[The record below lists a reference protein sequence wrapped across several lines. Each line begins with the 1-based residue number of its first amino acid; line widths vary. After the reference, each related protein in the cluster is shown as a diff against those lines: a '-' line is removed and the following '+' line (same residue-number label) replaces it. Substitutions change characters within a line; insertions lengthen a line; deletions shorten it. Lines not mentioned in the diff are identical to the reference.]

1 VPRSDRSNAISR
13 IPIAAAAASAVA
25 ETERASSVL
34 RLDDFVLSYP
44 DHREDARNT
53 RTLAREFESPS
64 GLSPLKVNKISVN
77 NNSHFTIQYHTTAY
91 IHVRSKTDCYPVLSS
106 ARNRKRWFSKS
117 KKRKRMRSE
126 EAVIVSVRWVSPE
139 EGRRWKELEKWAGF
153 EQVARRNERARP
165 VYAESGEST
174 EEDEVGNLWEEQ
186 SRWLWQIKVLVKV
199 KFSRTRYRA
208 LGPKLIPVYRQS
220 ARSWREVNHGIN
232 LAVGCH
238 YFLPGLRL
246 PP

>member
-1 VPRSDRSNAISR
+1 MPRSDRSNAISR

-53 RTLAREFESPS
+53 RTLAREFDSPS

-117 KKRKRMRSE
+117 KKRKTDALRRSGYSKC
-126 EAVIVSVRWVSPE
+126 ALSQSG
-139 EGRRWKELEKWAGF
+139 GRKK
-153 EQVARRNERARP
+153 VERI
-165 VYAESGEST
+165 GEM
-174 EEDEVGNLWEEQ
+174 G
-186 SRWLWQIKVLVKV
+186 R
-199 KFSRTRYRA
+199 F
-208 LGPKLIPVYRQS
+208 
-220 ARSWREVNHGIN
+220 
-232 LAVGCH
+232 
-238 YFLPGLRL
+238 
-246 PP
+246 